1 MTKQHSKVFDEKEVL
16 QITME
21 RVQTTLRNRQM
32 QNANLQKQIDEQA
45 QARKKNQQ
53 EIKELKGIIE
63 AEREKHQKVIA
74 ENEAQHKKKYDQ
86 LKHLVEQYKSEM
98 EQFVKITQVNQDI
111 MGRINIEGNINN
123 VFIDPSPTTE
133 EEGEQVTKHKR
144 K

>member
-32 QNANLQKQIDEQA
+32 QNANLQKQIDEQT

-63 AEREKHQKVIA
+63 AEREKHLKVIA

>member
-32 QNANLQKQIDEQA
+32 QNANLQKQIDEQT
-45 QARKKNQQ
+45 QVRKKNQQ

-63 AEREKHQKVIA
+63 AEREKHQKVIG

-133 EEGEQVTKHKR
+133 EEGEQATKHKR

>member
-32 QNANLQKQIDEQA
+32 QNANLQKQIDEQT
-45 QARKKNQQ
+45 QVRKKNQQ

-133 EEGEQVTKHKR
+133 EEAEQVTKHKR

>member
-32 QNANLQKQIDEQA
+32 QNANLQKQIDEQT
-45 QARKKNQQ
+45 QVRKKNQQ

>member
-45 QARKKNQQ
+45 QVRKKNQQ

-123 VFIDPSPTTE
+123 VFIDPCPTTE
-133 EEGEQVTKHKR
+133 EGGEQVTKHKR

>member
-1 MTKQHSKVFDEKEVL
+1 
-16 QITME
+16 
-21 RVQTTLRNRQM
+21 M

-86 LKHLVEQYKSEM
+86 LKQLVEQYKSEM
-98 EQFVKITQVNQDI
+98 E
-111 MGRINIEGNINN
+111 
-123 VFIDPSPTTE
+123 
-133 EEGEQVTKHKR
+133 
-144 K
+144 

>member
-123 VFIDPSPTTE
+123 VLIDPCPTTE

>member
-32 QNANLQKQIDEQA
+32 QNANLQKQIDEQT

-63 AEREKHQKVIA
+63 AEREKHEKVIA

-133 EEGEQVTKHKR
+133 EEAEQVTKHKR